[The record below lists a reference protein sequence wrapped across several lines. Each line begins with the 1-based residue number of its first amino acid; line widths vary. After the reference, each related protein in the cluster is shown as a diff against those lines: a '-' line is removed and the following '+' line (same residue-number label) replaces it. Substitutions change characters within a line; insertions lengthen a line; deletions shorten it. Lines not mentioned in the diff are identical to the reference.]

1 MNSTQPIFTSSPS
14 RREPAQIPL
23 RKMLNKVPEVTIY
36 FWVIKILCTTVG
48 ETAADLLNEN
58 LGLGLTNTSYIM
70 AALLIVTLGFQF
82 RARRYIPGIYW
93 LAVVLISVV
102 GTLISD
108 NLTDNYGV
116 TLETT
121 TTVFATCLA
130 LVFIAWYSVEKTLSI
145 HSIVTTRREGFYWL
159 AILFTFALG
168 TSAGDLTAER
178 LGLGFLVSVALFGG
192 LILAVTVAH
201 VRFKLN
207 AVLSFWIA
215 YILTRPLGASIG
227 DYLSQ
232 PRADGG
238 QGLGTIATSCIFLA
252 AILALVVYLTRTRRD
267 LETVELADT
276 APGNALSPAC
286 PTCGEPLPDELRL
299 ALAER

>member
-1 MNSTQPIFTSSPS
+1 MNSTQPIFTSSTS
-14 RREPAQIPL
+14 RSENTQAPL
-23 RKMLNKVPEVTIY
+23 RQMLNKVPEVTIY

-70 AALLIVTLGFQF
+70 AALLVVTLVFQF
-82 RARRYIPGIYW
+82 RARRYTPGIYW

-121 TTVFATCLA
+121 TTVFAACLA
-130 LVFIAWYSVEKTLSI
+130 VVFIAWYAVEKTLSI

-159 AILFTFALG
+159 TILFTFALG

-178 LGLGFLVSVALFGG
+178 LELGFLVSVALFAG

-227 DYLSQ
+227 DFLSQ
-232 PRADGG
+232 PRKDGG

-267 LETVELADT
+267 LETVELAD
-276 APGNALSPAC
+276 AALSAATPAC
-286 PTCGEPLPDELRL
+286 PSCGAPLPEELRI
-299 ALAER
+299 AMAEG

>member
-1 MNSTQPIFTSSPS
+1 MNSIQPIFTSSTS
-14 RREPAQIPL
+14 RSENTQTPL
-23 RKMLNKVPEVTIY
+23 RQMLNKVPEVTVY

-48 ETAADLLNEN
+48 DTAADLLNEN

-70 AALLIVTLGFQF
+70 AALLIVTLVFQF

-121 TTVFATCLA
+121 TTVFAACLA
-130 LVFIAWYSVEKTLSI
+130 VVFIAWYAVEKTLSI

-159 AILFTFALG
+159 TILFTFALG

-178 LGLGFLVSVALFGG
+178 LELGFFVSVLLFAG
-192 LILAVTVAH
+192 LILLVTIAH
-201 VRFKLN
+201 LRFKLN

-227 DYLSQ
+227 DFLSQ
-232 PRADGG
+232 PRKDGG

-267 LETVELADT
+267 LETVEIAEPAASALA
-276 APGNALSPAC
+276 PAC
-286 PTCGEPLPDELRL
+286 PSCGAPLPDELRL
-299 ALAER
+299 AMAEG

>member
-1 MNSTQPIFTSSPS
+1 MNSTQPIFTSSTS
-14 RREPAQIPL
+14 RSENTQTPL
-23 RKMLNKVPEVTIY
+23 RQMLNKVPEVTIY

-70 AALLIVTLGFQF
+70 AALLIVTLVFQF

-121 TTVFATCLA
+121 TTVFAACLA
-130 LVFIAWYSVEKTLSI
+130 VVFIAWYAVEKTLSI

-159 AILFTFALG
+159 TILFTFALG

-178 LGLGFLVSVALFGG
+178 LELGFLVSVVLFAG

-227 DYLSQ
+227 DFLSQ
-232 PRADGG
+232 PRKDGG

-267 LETVELADT
+267 LETVEIAEPVPSALA
-276 APGNALSPAC
+276 PAC
-286 PTCGEPLPDELRL
+286 PSCGAPLPEELRL
-299 ALAER
+299 AMAEG

>member
-1 MNSTQPIFTSSPS
+1 MNSTQPIFTSSAS
-14 RREPAQIPL
+14 RSESTQTPL
-23 RKMLNKVPEVTIY
+23 RQMLNKVPEVTIY

-70 AALLIVTLGFQF
+70 AALLIVTLLFQF
-82 RARRYIPGIYW
+82 RSRRYIPGIYW

-121 TTVFATCLA
+121 TTVFAACLA
-130 LVFIAWYSVEKTLSI
+130 VVFIAWYAVEKTLSI
-145 HSIVTTRREGFYWL
+145 HSIVTRRREGFYWL
-159 AILFTFALG
+159 TILFTFALG

-178 LGLGFLVSVALFGG
+178 LELGFFVSVLLFAG

-201 VRFKLN
+201 LRFKLN

-227 DYLSQ
+227 DFLSQ
-232 PRADGG
+232 PRKDGG

-252 AILALVVYLTRTRRD
+252 AILALVVYLTRTHRD
-267 LETVELADT
+267 LETVEIAERAPSALA
-276 APGNALSPAC
+276 PAC
-286 PTCGEPLPDELRL
+286 PSCGAPLPEELRL
-299 ALAER
+299 AMAEG

>member
-1 MNSTQPIFTSSPS
+1 MNSTQPIFTSSTS
-14 RREPAQIPL
+14 RSENPQTPL
-23 RKMLNKVPEVTIY
+23 RQMLNKVPEVTIY

-70 AALLIVTLGFQF
+70 AALLIVTLVFQF

-121 TTVFATCLA
+121 TTVFAACLA
-130 LVFIAWYSVEKTLSI
+130 VVFIAWYAVEKTLSI

-159 AILFTFALG
+159 TILFTFALG

-178 LGLGFLVSVALFGG
+178 LELGFLVSVALFAG

-227 DYLSQ
+227 DFLSQ
-232 PRADGG
+232 PRKDGG

-267 LETVELADT
+267 LETVEIADPAPSALA
-276 APGNALSPAC
+276 PAC
-286 PTCGEPLPDELRL
+286 PSCGALLPEELRL
-299 ALAER
+299 AMAEG